1 MPQHEVANLVYSLI
15 VFSIPLVGVYFNF
28 RVKVEG
34 QERRMTSVEVKLD
47 NIQKQVDNN
56 IVRLNDHEAQ
66 QKLLVSLTEQVKNL
80 TSDMGELKA
89 DIKSL
94 LRRDS

>member
-1 MPQHEVANLVYSLI
+1 MPQHEVANLIYSLI
-15 VFSIPLVGVYFNF
+15 VFSIPLVGLYFNF
-28 RVKVEG
+28 RGKVEG
-34 QERRMTSVEVKLD
+34 QENRMTKVESEISHLM
-47 NIQKQVDNN
+47 KQVDNN

>member
-1 MPQHEVANLVYSLI
+1 MPQHELSNLIYSLI
-15 VFSIPLVGVYFNF
+15 VFSIPLVGMYFNF
-28 RVKVEG
+28 RGKVEG
-34 QERRMTSVEVKLD
+34 QENRMTKVESELKH
-47 NIQKQVDNN
+47 IQKQVDNN
-56 IVRLNDHEAQ
+56 IIRLNDHEAQ